1 MDQNLFFGQKS
12 GLYVIGTAIHAVG
25 DEPVF
30 GFCFQTIS
38 NCIGLHGK
46 RMNILNRFKTVN
58 QNNLKEG
65 RKNISK
71 TILS

>member
-1 MDQNLFFGQKS
+1 MPFFHLF
-12 GLYVIGTAIHAVG
+12 LENAVG
-25 DEPVF
+25 DGPVF
-30 GFCFQTIS
+30 WILFPG
-38 NCIGLHGK
+38 NDRLGLHDK